1 MCGRYTLASKV
12 SDLRELIDFESE
24 FVPDDFGPRFNIAP
38 TQDVLILRKD
48 KDHLRPVPV
57 MVRWGL
63 VPFWADDPKIG
74 NRMINARSETVVEKP
89 AFRAALKYRRCLIP
103 ADGFY
108 EWHRSVDSKTKT
120 PYWIHRPDRKPF
132 AIAGLWE
139 SWNKSG
145 AGPLDTCT
153 ILTTGPN
160 ALMGMIHD
168 RMPVILQ
175 PRDFARW
182 LETPPENAAQ
192 LADLFVPA
200 PDDLLEAWPVSTRVN
215 SPATDRPELI
225 EPAGNGSPD

>member
-12 SDLRELIDFESE
+12 TDLLELIDFAEDAM
-24 FVPDDFGPRFNIAP
+24 PDNFGPRYNIAP
-38 TQDVLILRKD
+38 TQQILIVRKD
-48 KDHLRPVPV
+48 KDHHQAMPA
-57 MVRWGL
+57 MARWGL
-63 VPFWADDPKIG
+63 VPFWAVDPKIG
-74 NRMINARSETVVEKP
+74 SRMINARSESVLEKP
-89 AFRAALKYRRCLIP
+89 AFRAATKYRRCLIP

-120 PYWIHRPDRKPF
+120 PYWIHKPDRKPF
-132 AIAGLWE
+132 AFAGLWE

-145 AGPLDTCT
+145 AGPLETCT

-168 RMPVILQ
+168 RMPVIIQ
-175 PRDFARW
+175 PNDFDRW
-182 LETPPENAAQ
+182 LNTPPEQAAS

-215 SPATDRPELI
+215 SPAADRPDMI
-225 EPAGNGSPD
+225 EPISERPAG